1 MKKDYNKFGFKDFIQ
16 DTSFIRAVQE
26 NPEDLEAFLA
36 ENGCKENRDEIEKA
50 WKYVKGNDLSSNEVN
65 ALWARIAQDT
75 FLKEDAKIVRRKRFP
90 WGKIAAML
98 VVACCSA
105 AFLYYYIIRG
115 EERPSGD
122 WETLM
127 EAYLADTVANKE
139 NVLLALSEAN
149 RLELEEYAPV
159 VSCNDDH
166 SITTGNSRYLSSET
180 SQETPD
186 YHLLM
191 TPKGKMSQLHL
202 PDGTKVWLNA
212 QTRVLFP
219 NKFPQS
225 RREIFV
231 EGEIYIEVA
240 PDATRPFVVKTK
252 QNDIQ
257 VLGTRFDVRT
267 TETGVTQVALVSG
280 KVAVTNHTQKK
291 EVLLLP
297 DQLLEISDRDY
308 TISEVDAQK
317 LIAWKSGIY
326 SYEAE
331 LLDKILEDLAQYYGV
346 QLTFHQRGHTRYT
359 GKLTV
364 SQSFDNLLEGLKN
377 IAPITYTKE
386 GERYIINIQK

>member
-1 MKKDYNKFGFKDFIQ
+1 MKKDYNKFDFKDFIQ

-36 ENGCKENRDEIEKA
+36 ENECKENRDEIEKA
-50 WKYVKGNDLSSNEVN
+50 WKYVKENDLSSNEVN

-115 EERPSGD
+115 EESPSGD

-240 PDATRPFVVKTK
+240 PDATHPFVVKTK

-331 LLDKILEDLAQYYGV
+331 LLDKILEDLARYYGV
-346 QLTFHQRGHTRYT
+346 QLAFRQRGHTRYT

>member
-180 SQETPD
+180 SRETPD

>member
-1 MKKDYNKFGFKDFIQ
+1 MKKDYNKFDFKDFIQ

-50 WKYVKGNDLSSNEVN
+50 WKYVKENDLSSNEVN

-166 SITTGNSRYLSSET
+166 SITTGNNRYLSSET

-331 LLDKILEDLAQYYGV
+331 LLDKILEDLARYYGV
-346 QLTFHQRGHTRYT
+346 QLAFRQRGHTRYT

>member
-26 NPEDLEAFLA
+26 NPENLEAFLA

-65 ALWARIAQDT
+65 ALWTRIAQDT

-115 EERPSGD
+115 EERPSGN

-166 SITTGNSRYLSSET
+166 SITTGNNRYLSSET
-180 SQETPD
+180 SRETPD

-331 LLDKILEDLAQYYGV
+331 LLDKILEDLARYYGV
-346 QLTFHQRGHTRYT
+346 QLAFRQRGHTRYT

>member
-26 NPEDLEAFLA
+26 NPENLEAFLA

-50 WKYVKGNDLSSNEVN
+50 WKYVKENDLSSNEVN
-65 ALWARIAQDT
+65 ALWTRIAQDT

-115 EERPSGD
+115 EERPSGN

-166 SITTGNSRYLSSET
+166 SITTGNNRYLSSET
-180 SQETPD
+180 SRETPD

-331 LLDKILEDLAQYYGV
+331 LLDKILEDLARYYGV
-346 QLTFHQRGHTRYT
+346 QLAFRQRGHTRYT

>member
-386 GERYIINIQK
+386 GERYSINIQK

>member
-1 MKKDYNKFGFKDFIQ
+1 MKKDYNKFDFKDFIQ

-50 WKYVKGNDLSSNEVN
+50 WKYVKENDLSSNEVN
-65 ALWARIAQDT
+65 ALWTRIAQDT
-75 FLKEDAKIVRRKRFP
+75 FLKEDAKIVRRKRFL

-331 LLDKILEDLAQYYGV
+331 LLDKILEDLARYYGV
-346 QLTFHQRGHTRYT
+346 QLAFRQRGHTRYT

>member
-1 MKKDYNKFGFKDFIQ
+1 MKKDYNKFGFKDFIR
-16 DTSFIRAVQE
+16 DTSFIHAVQE
-26 NPEDLEAFLA
+26 NPENLEAFLA

-50 WKYVKGNDLSSNEVN
+50 WKYVKENDLSSNEVN
-65 ALWARIAQDT
+65 ALWTRIAQDT
-75 FLKEDAKIVRRKRFP
+75 FLKEDAKIVRRKRFL

-115 EERPSGD
+115 EERPSGN

-166 SITTGNSRYLSSET
+166 SITTGNNRYLSSET
-180 SQETPD
+180 SRETPD

-331 LLDKILEDLAQYYGV
+331 LLDKILEDLARYYGV
-346 QLTFHQRGHTRYT
+346 QLAFRQRGHTRYT

>member
-1 MKKDYNKFGFKDFIQ
+1 MKKDYNKFGFKDFIR
-16 DTSFIRAVQE
+16 DTSFIHAVQE
-26 NPEDLEAFLA
+26 NPENLEAFLA

-115 EERPSGD
+115 EERPSGN

-331 LLDKILEDLAQYYGV
+331 LLDKILEDLARYYGV
-346 QLTFHQRGHTRYT
+346 QLAFRQRGHTRYT

>member
-26 NPEDLEAFLA
+26 NPEVLEAFLA

-180 SQETPD
+180 SRETPD

-240 PDATRPFVVKTK
+240 PDTTRPFVVKTK

-331 LLDKILEDLAQYYGV
+331 LLDKILEDLARYYGV
-346 QLTFHQRGHTRYT
+346 QLAFRQRGHTRYT

>member
-115 EERPSGD
+115 EERQSGD

>member
-16 DTSFIRAVQE
+16 DTSFIHAVQE
-26 NPEDLEAFLA
+26 NPENLEAFLA

-346 QLTFHQRGHTRYT
+346 QLAFRQRGHTRYT

>member
-16 DTSFIRAVQE
+16 DTSFIHAVQE
-26 NPEDLEAFLA
+26 NPENLEAFLA

-98 VVACCSA
+98 IVACCSA

-115 EERPSGD
+115 EERPSGN

-346 QLTFHQRGHTRYT
+346 QLAFRQRGHTRYT

>member
-180 SQETPD
+180 SRETPD

-240 PDATRPFVVKTK
+240 PDTTRPFVVKTK

-331 LLDKILEDLAQYYGV
+331 LLDKILEDLARYYGV
-346 QLTFHQRGHTRYT
+346 QLAFRQRGHTRYT

>member
-1 MKKDYNKFGFKDFIQ
+1 MKKDYNKFDFKDFIQ

-50 WKYVKGNDLSSNEVN
+50 WKYVKENDLSSNEVN

-297 DQLLEISDRDY
+297 DQLLEISDQDY

-331 LLDKILEDLAQYYGV
+331 LLDKILEDLARYYGV
-346 QLTFHQRGHTRYT
+346 QLAFRQRGHTRYT

>member
-1 MKKDYNKFGFKDFIQ
+1 MKKDYNKFDFKDFIQ

-50 WKYVKGNDLSSNEVN
+50 WKYVKENDLSSNEVN
-65 ALWARIAQDT
+65 ALWARITQDT

-297 DQLLEISDRDY
+297 DQLLEISDQDY

-331 LLDKILEDLAQYYGV
+331 LLDKILEDLARYYGV
-346 QLTFHQRGHTRYT
+346 QLAFRQRGHTRYT

>member
-26 NPEDLEAFLA
+26 NPENLEAFLA

-115 EERPSGD
+115 EERPSGN

-180 SQETPD
+180 SRETPD

-240 PDATRPFVVKTK
+240 PDTTRPFVVKTK

-331 LLDKILEDLAQYYGV
+331 LLDKILEDLARYYGV
-346 QLTFHQRGHTRYT
+346 QLAFRQRGHTRYT

>member
-115 EERPSGD
+115 EERPSGN

>member
-65 ALWARIAQDT
+65 ALWTRIAQDT
-75 FLKEDAKIVRRKRFP
+75 FLKEDAKIVRRKRFL

-115 EERPSGD
+115 EERPSGN

-180 SQETPD
+180 SRETPD

-212 QTRVLFP
+212 QTQVLFP

-331 LLDKILEDLAQYYGV
+331 LLDKILEDLARYYGV
-346 QLTFHQRGHTRYT
+346 QLAFRQRGHTRYT

>member
-65 ALWARIAQDT
+65 ALWTRIAQDT
-75 FLKEDAKIVRRKRFP
+75 FLKEDAKIVRRKRFL

-115 EERPSGD
+115 EERPSGN

-166 SITTGNSRYLSSET
+166 SITTGNNRYLSSET
-180 SQETPD
+180 SRETPD

-331 LLDKILEDLAQYYGV
+331 LLDKILEDLARYYGV
-346 QLTFHQRGHTRYT
+346 QLAFRQRGHTRYT

>member
-36 ENGCKENRDEIEKA
+36 ENGCMENRDEIEKA

>member
-26 NPEDLEAFLA
+26 NPENLEAFLA

-50 WKYVKGNDLSSNEVN
+50 WKYVKENDLSSNEVN
-65 ALWARIAQDT
+65 ALWTRIAQDT
-75 FLKEDAKIVRRKRFP
+75 FLKEDAKIVRRKRFL

-115 EERPSGD
+115 EERPSGN

-166 SITTGNSRYLSSET
+166 SITTGNNRYLSSET
-180 SQETPD
+180 SRETPD

-240 PDATRPFVVKTK
+240 PDTTRPFVVKTK

-331 LLDKILEDLAQYYGV
+331 LLDKILEDLARYYGV
-346 QLTFHQRGHTRYT
+346 QLAFRQRGHTRYT

>member
-26 NPEDLEAFLA
+26 NPENLEAFLA

-50 WKYVKGNDLSSNEVN
+50 WKYVKENDLSSNEVN
-65 ALWARIAQDT
+65 ALWTRIAQDT
-75 FLKEDAKIVRRKRFP
+75 FLKEDAKIVRRKRFL

-115 EERPSGD
+115 EERPSGN

-180 SQETPD
+180 SRETPD

-240 PDATRPFVVKTK
+240 PDTTRPFVVKTK

-331 LLDKILEDLAQYYGV
+331 LLDKILEDLARYYGV
-346 QLTFHQRGHTRYT
+346 QLAFRQRGHTRYT

>member
-26 NPEDLEAFLA
+26 NPENLEAFLA

-115 EERPSGD
+115 EERPSGN

-166 SITTGNSRYLSSET
+166 SITTGNNRYLSSET
-180 SQETPD
+180 SRETPD

-240 PDATRPFVVKTK
+240 PDTTRPFVVKTK

-331 LLDKILEDLAQYYGV
+331 LLDKILEDLARYYGV
-346 QLTFHQRGHTRYT
+346 QLAFRQRGHTRYT

>member
-26 NPEDLEAFLA
+26 NPENLEAFLA

-65 ALWARIAQDT
+65 ALWTRIAQDT
-75 FLKEDAKIVRRKRFP
+75 FLKEDAKIVRRKRFL

-115 EERPSGD
+115 EERPSGN

-166 SITTGNSRYLSSET
+166 SITTGNNRYLSSET
-180 SQETPD
+180 SRETPD

-331 LLDKILEDLAQYYGV
+331 LLDKILEDLARYYGV
-346 QLTFHQRGHTRYT
+346 QLAFRQRGHTRYT

>member
-180 SQETPD
+180 SRETPD

-331 LLDKILEDLAQYYGV
+331 LLDKILEDLARYYGV
-346 QLTFHQRGHTRYT
+346 QLAFRQRGHTRYT

>member
-1 MKKDYNKFGFKDFIQ
+1 MKKDYNKFDFKDFIQ

-50 WKYVKGNDLSSNEVN
+50 WKYVKENDLSSNEVN

-240 PDATRPFVVKTK
+240 PDATHPFVVKTK

-331 LLDKILEDLAQYYGV
+331 LLDKILEDLARYYGV
-346 QLTFHQRGHTRYT
+346 QLAFRQRGHTRYT

>member
-386 GERYIINIQK
+386 GERYINIQK

>member
-115 EERPSGD
+115 EERPSGN

-166 SITTGNSRYLSSET
+166 SITTGNNRYLSSET
-180 SQETPD
+180 SRETPD

-331 LLDKILEDLAQYYGV
+331 LLDKILEDLARYYGV
-346 QLTFHQRGHTRYT
+346 QLAFRQRGHTRYT

>member
-331 LLDKILEDLAQYYGV
+331 LLDKILEDLARYYGV
-346 QLTFHQRGHTRYT
+346 QLAFRQRGHTRYT

>member
-26 NPEDLEAFLA
+26 NPENLEAFLA

-50 WKYVKGNDLSSNEVN
+50 WKYVKENDLSSNEVN
-65 ALWARIAQDT
+65 ALWTRIAQDT

-115 EERPSGD
+115 EERPSGN

>member
-50 WKYVKGNDLSSNEVN
+50 WKYVKENDLSSNEVN

-115 EERPSGD
+115 EERPSGN

-297 DQLLEISDRDY
+297 DQLLEISDQDY

-331 LLDKILEDLAQYYGV
+331 LLDKILEDLARYYGV
-346 QLTFHQRGHTRYT
+346 QLAFRQRGHTRYT

>member
-105 AFLYYYIIRG
+105 AFLYYYIIRS

-346 QLTFHQRGHTRYT
+346 QLAFRQRGHTRYT

>member
-267 TETGVTQVALVSG
+267 TGTGVTQVALVSG

-346 QLTFHQRGHTRYT
+346 QLAFRQRGHTRYT

>member
-1 MKKDYNKFGFKDFIQ
+1 MKKDYNKFDFKDFIQ

-36 ENGCKENRDEIEKA
+36 ENECKENRDEIEKA
-50 WKYVKGNDLSSNEVN
+50 WKYVKENDLSSNEVN

-115 EERPSGD
+115 DERPSED

-240 PDATRPFVVKTK
+240 PNATRPFVVKTK

-267 TETGVTQVALVSG
+267 TGTGVTQVALVSG

-331 LLDKILEDLAQYYGV
+331 LLDKILEDLARYYGV
-346 QLTFHQRGHTRYT
+346 QLAFRQRGHTRYT

>member
-1 MKKDYNKFGFKDFIQ
+1 MKKDYNKFDFKDFIQ

-50 WKYVKGNDLSSNEVN
+50 WKYVKENDLSSNEVN

-240 PDATRPFVVKTK
+240 PDATHPFVVKTK

-297 DQLLEISDRDY
+297 DQLLEISDQDY

-331 LLDKILEDLAQYYGV
+331 LLDKILEDLARYYGV
-346 QLTFHQRGHTRYT
+346 QLAFRQRGHTRYT

>member
-26 NPEDLEAFLA
+26 NPENLEAFLA

-50 WKYVKGNDLSSNEVN
+50 WKYVKENDLSSNEVN
-65 ALWARIAQDT
+65 ALWTRIAQDT
-75 FLKEDAKIVRRKRFP
+75 FLKEDAKIVRRKRFL

-115 EERPSGD
+115 EERPSGN

-166 SITTGNSRYLSSET
+166 SITTGNNRYLSSET
-180 SQETPD
+180 SRETPD

-331 LLDKILEDLAQYYGV
+331 LLDKILEDLARYYGV
-346 QLTFHQRGHTRYT
+346 QLAFRQRGHTRYT

>member
-26 NPEDLEAFLA
+26 NPENLEAFLA

-115 EERPSGD
+115 EERPSGN

-166 SITTGNSRYLSSET
+166 SITTGNNRYLSSET
-180 SQETPD
+180 SRETPD

-331 LLDKILEDLAQYYGV
+331 LLDKILEDLARYYGV
-346 QLTFHQRGHTRYT
+346 QLAFRQRGHTRYT

>member
-1 MKKDYNKFGFKDFIQ
+1 MKKDYNKFDFKDFIQ

-50 WKYVKGNDLSSNEVN
+50 WKYVKENDLSSNEVN

-267 TETGVTQVALVSG
+267 TETGVTQVALISG

-297 DQLLEISDRDY
+297 DQLLEISDQDY

-331 LLDKILEDLAQYYGV
+331 LLDKILEDLARYYGV
-346 QLTFHQRGHTRYT
+346 QLAFRQRGHTRYT